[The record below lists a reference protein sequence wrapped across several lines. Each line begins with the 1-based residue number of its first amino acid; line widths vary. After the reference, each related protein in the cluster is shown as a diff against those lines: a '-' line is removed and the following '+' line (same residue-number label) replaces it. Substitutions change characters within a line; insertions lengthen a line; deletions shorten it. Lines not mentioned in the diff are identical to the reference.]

1 MSTPN
6 THHGAKRIDEMLS
19 PDKCKRIFFC
29 GVGGI
34 NMSSLAELS
43 LGMGYSV
50 AGSDRQK
57 SELCEGLRSMGA
69 EIFYSHA
76 AENVEGADA
85 FVYTVAISPDNPEY
99 VRARELSIPR
109 ISRADYLGYIMTKY
123 ENRVGIC
130 GTHGKSSTTAMCA
143 AIFEEAGREPT
154 VMCGAKLGGAES
166 PFVSG
171 AKRDFI
177 FEACEY
183 MDSFLDFNPTVAVV
197 LNVELDHVDYF
208 NGIEQMKGSY
218 ARFVSICTEAGGA
231 VYNADDIN
239 TVDALA
245 DFKGRR
251 LSFGIESD
259 ADLVAKDLCER
270 CGRFSYDMIYKGERL
285 ARVEL
290 SSVGRHSVMNSL
302 AAAGAAIML
311 GVDKDAIA
319 RGLAKCGGVSR
330 RMEYK
335 GSFMGADFYDDYAHH
350 PTEIRASLSAFRKM
364 TEGRLICLFQSHTYS
379 RTHALLD
386 GFADALGLADAVIV
400 APIFSA
406 REINES
412 GVSQYD
418 LAERIGDRAVAC
430 ADLCE
435 CEAVIKETVREGD
448 TVVLMG
454 AGDAPK
460 MLKNFELVK
469 KS

>member
-6 THHGAKRIDEMLS
+6 THHGAKRINEMLS

-34 NMSSLAELS
+34 NMSSLAELT
-43 LGMGYSV
+43 LKMGYSV

-57 SELCEGLRSMGA
+57 SELCEGLEAMGA
-69 EIFYSHA
+69 EIFYSHT
-76 AENVEGADA
+76 AENVEDCDA

-99 VRARELSIPR
+99 VRAGELSIPR

-143 AIFEEAGREPT
+143 AIFEAARREPT
-154 VMCGAKLGGAES
+154 VMCGAKFGSAAS
-166 PFVSG
+166 PFISG
-171 AKRDFI
+171 AKKDFI

-208 NGIEQMKGSY
+208 SDIEQMKGSFSK
-218 ARFVSICTEAGGA
+218 FVSICTEAGGA
-231 VYNADDIN
+231 VYNADDKN

-245 DFKGRR
+245 DFGGRR

-259 ADLVAKDLCER
+259 ADLVAADLCENR
-270 CGRFSYDMIYKGERL
+270 GRFSYDMIYKGEKI
-285 ARVEL
+285 AHIKL
-290 SSVGRHSVMNSL
+290 SAAGRHSVMNSL
-302 AAAGAAIML
+302 AAAGAALML
-311 GVDKDAIA
+311 GVNVGAIA
-319 RGLAKCGGVSR
+319 RGLAEFGGVSR

-350 PTEIRASLSAFRKM
+350 PTEIEASLSAFRRM

-379 RTHALLD
+379 RTYALLD
-386 GFADALGLADAVIV
+386 GFAKALGLADLVIV

-418 LAERIGDRAVAC
+418 LAKRIGDKAVAC
-430 ADLCE
+430 AELDE
-435 CEAVIKETVREGD
+435 CLELIRKTVSESD

-460 MLKNFELVK
+460 ILKNLDLVK